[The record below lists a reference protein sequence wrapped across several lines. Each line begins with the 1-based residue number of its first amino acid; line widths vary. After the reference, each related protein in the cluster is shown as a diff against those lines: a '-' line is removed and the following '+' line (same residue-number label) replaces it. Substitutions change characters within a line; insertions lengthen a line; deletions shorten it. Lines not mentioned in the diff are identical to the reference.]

1 MPNSKWT
8 VAVFDGSEYVKQ
20 LLGFLLPEY
29 TRIFGV
35 ETMNGERCIVF
46 NDPKADCPMLI
57 TSTTPVMIR
66 LAQTS
71 TVYWAQTVYQL
82 SHEMCHYAI
91 RKKKKDKDYTL
102 KWLEET
108 ICEAMSLYAL
118 EYAARNWY
126 RCPLSQNSPTFSTAF
141 VNYLEAELKRPPQDN
156 LISCKTIGDLRICN
170 QNAESKRD
178 GRLRERNILYVC
190 ISRHP
195 QDSRFFCDMYRYLNE
210 DKLTIDFDTWLADN
224 PSEIVRC
231 LSEIQ
236 PKIIKE

>member
-8 VAVFDGSEYVKQ
+8 VAVFDGSEYVKH

-29 TRIFGV
+29 TRLFGV

-57 TSTTPVMIR
+57 TSTVPVMIR
-66 LAQTS
+66 LAQAS

-91 RKKKKDKDYTL
+91 RQRKTDKHFSI

-108 ICEAMSLYAL
+108 FCEAMSLYAL

-126 RCPLSQNSPTFSTAF
+126 RCPLSQKAPMFSAAF
-141 VNYLEAELKRPPQDN
+141 VNYIEDELRRPPQND
-156 LISCKTIGDLRICN
+156 LSSCDTIEALRVCN
-170 QNAESKRD
+170 QNAESRRA
-178 GRLRERNILYVC
+178 GRIRERNTLYTC
-190 ISRHP
+190 IGC
-195 QDSRFFCDMYRYLNE
+195 FF
-210 DKLTIDFDTWLADN
+210 F
-224 PSEIVRC
+224 S
-231 LSEIQ
+231 
-236 PKIIKE
+236 

>member
-8 VAVFDGSEYVKQ
+8 VAVFDGREYVKQ

-57 TSTTPVMIR
+57 TSTVPVMIR
-66 LAQTS
+66 LAQASTS
-71 TVYWAQTVYQL
+71 YLAQTIYQL

-91 RKKKKDKDYTL
+91 RQGHKGDSYIL
-102 KWLEET
+102 SWLEET

-118 EYAARNWY
+118 EWAARNWY
-126 RCPLSQNSPTFSTAF
+126 RCPLSQNTPTFSVSF
-141 VNYLEAELKRPPQDN
+141 VNYIEAELKRPPQNDLSSCDTIEN
-156 LISCKTIGDLRICN
+156 LRVCN
-170 QNAESKRD
+170 QNAESRRA
-178 GRLRERNILYVC
+178 GRIRERNTLYAC

-195 QDSRFFCDMYRYLNE
+195 EDSRFLCDMYRYLNE

-224 PSEIVRC
+224 PSEIVKC

-236 PKIIKE
+236 PKIFAD

>member
-20 LLGFLLPEY
+20 ILDFLLFEY

-57 TSTTPVMIR
+57 TSTSPVMIR

-91 RKKKKDKDYTL
+91 RQRKKDKDYTL

-126 RCPLSQNSPTFSTAF
+126 RCPLSQNSPMFSTAF
-141 VNYLEAELKRPPQDN
+141 VNYLEDELKRPPRDD
-156 LISCKTIGDLRICN
+156 LISCGTIEDLRICN
-170 QNAESKRD
+170 QRAENKRD
-178 GRLRERNILYVC
+178 GRIRERNILYVC

-195 QDSRFFCDMYRYLNE
+195 QDSRFFCDMYRYMNE
-210 DKLTIDFDTWLADN
+210 DKLTIDFDTWQADN
-224 PSEIVRC
+224 PSEIVKC
-231 LSEIQ
+231 LREIQ
-236 PKIIKE
+236 PKIVAD